1 MEALTGQSAPGP
13 DMRILGIDFGIK
25 KIGLAISEG
34 QLAEPY
40 GKLKMNPPGGGE
52 KLKIEKIKR
61 ICEKEGIKKIIIGIS
76 EGLMAE
82 QTLDFGYQLRKVT
95 GLPIEFEDE
104 TLTSEEAKNLLV
116 KIGKPKKKRQKQ
128 IDAISAALI
137 LQNYLD
143 RKK

>member
-1 MEALTGQSAPGP
+1 
-13 DMRILGIDFGIK
+13 MRILGIDFGIK

-40 GKLKMNPPGGGE
+40 RIIRIRNQELG
-52 KLKIEKIKR
+52 IRKIKN
-61 ICEKEGIKKIIIGIS
+61 ICLKEKVEKIIIGIS

-95 GLPIEFEDE
+95 GLPVEFEDE
-104 TLTSEEAKNLLV
+104 TLTSEEAKNLLI

-143 RKK
+143 RQNQS

>member
-1 MEALTGQSAPGP
+1 
-13 DMRILGIDFGIK
+13 MRILGIDFGIK

-40 GKLKMNPPGGGE
+40 KQLKV
-52 KLKIEKIKR
+52 KSSKSKVEKIKR
-61 ICEKEGIKKIIIGIS
+61 ICEEEKIEKIIIGIS